1 MRILFIEDDT
11 KLSGFVIKGLTE
23 AGFVVDHAFDGEV
36 GINKINQHD
45 YDLIILDLML
55 PKIDGTSILA
65 FLQSKN
71 PPPPILILS
80 AKQSVDDRVQ
90 GLKDGGDDYLTKP
103 FSFNELLARVQV
115 LLRRN
120 QRNIVRTS
128 NINFEDI
135 HINVDTREVKRADL
149 KIELHPREFT
159 LLHYLMLHPGKVITK
174 TQILEKAWGYSFDPQ
189 TNVVDVLVCRLRNKI
204 DKDFDVKTI
213 HTIRG
218 VGYVLKKD

>member
-1 MRILFIEDDT
+1 MNILFIEDDT
-11 KLSGFVIKGLTE
+11 KLSSFVINGLQLE
-23 AGFVVDHAFDGEV
+23 GYSVDHAEDGEI
-36 GINKINQHD
+36 GLSLLSNKR

-55 PKIDGTSILA
+55 PKVDGPSILA
-65 FLQSKN
+65 FLQKN
-71 PPPPILILS
+71 PNPPPILILS
-80 AKQSVDDRVQ
+80 AKQSVDDRVK
-90 GLKDGGDDYLTKP
+90 GLRDGGDDYLVKP
-103 FSFNELLARVQV
+103 FSFTELLARIEV

-120 QRNIVRTS
+120 QRSQRVTQLS
-128 NINFEDI
+128 FEDI
-135 HINVDTREVKRADL
+135 HINLDSREVRRGDL

-159 LLHYLMLHPGKVITK
+159 LLHYFMIQPENVLTK
-174 TQILEKAWGYSFDPQ
+174 GQILEKAWGYDFDPQ

>member
-1 MRILFIEDDT
+1 MNILFIEDD
-11 KLSGFVIKGLTE
+11 IKISSIVTHGLTQE
-23 AGFVVDHAFDGEV
+23 GFNVDHAEDGEV
-36 GINKINQHD
+36 GLEKINAST

-55 PKIDGTSILA
+55 PKVDGSGVLA
-65 FLQSKN
+65 FLQTKNN
-71 PPPPILILS
+71 PPPVLILS
-80 AKQSVDDRVQ
+80 AKESVDDRVK
-90 GLKDGGDDYLTKP
+90 GLKEGGDDYLVKP
-103 FSFNELLARVQV
+103 FSFTELVARVEA

-120 QRNIVRTS
+120 QRSTRLANLS
-128 NINFEDI
+128 FEDI
-135 HINVDTREVKRADL
+135 SINLDSREVRRGEM

-159 LLHYLMLHPGKVITK
+159 LLHYFMLQPNVVLTK
-174 TQILEKAWGYSFDPQ
+174 SQILEKAWGYNFDPQ